1 MSAVSIHVVLH
12 TALAIRYITFSFDP
26 QLSQSMCN
34 AIKERVT
41 LFQAHGMYNL
51 DAIIE
56 QLPNFFVAIKSL
68 EIEQFPQHMALLTI
82 KAFDPIVRVNDDRL
96 LMENQA
102 ILPAGYY
109 AHSTIASLQ
118 KIMVASPILSSMS
131 PSIMTAMKRCLA
143 EKIFDHYT
151 VYLVSEHEWY
161 LEDAKDPLFTLCCNA
176 SSLPVD
182 MLHMAYNRLKNQ
194 IKKGEVSKKKW
205 IADMRFHDQI
215 ILSMNK
221 GGRYG

>member
-1 MSAVSIHVVLH
+1 M
-12 TALAIRYITFSFDP
+12 
-26 QLSQSMCN
+26 
-34 AIKERVT
+34 
-41 LFQAHGMYNL
+41 
-51 DAIIE
+51 
-56 QLPNFFVAIKSL
+56 
-68 EIEQFPQHMALLTI
+68 
-82 KAFDPIVRVNDDRL
+82 
-96 LMENQA
+96 
-102 ILPAGYY
+102 
-109 AHSTIASLQ
+109 
-118 KIMVASPILSSMS
+118 
-131 PSIMTAMKRCLA
+131 
-143 EKIFDHYT
+143 
-151 VYLVSEHEWY
+151 YLVSEHEWY